1 MNINKVKLKV
11 KALSLAAESR
21 IIKKLEHGC
30 EDKWGTNPIY
40 LHRINEVRRESR
52 ATHLARAFLSGKAY
66 SSAEASRKPQ
76 REFEFSK
83 VKKRSLHALPGG
95 ARWRKRVNILKIPCL
110 IFYYFIKKPSGL

>member
-40 LHRINEVRRESR
+40 LHIINEVRRESR

-83 VKKRSLHALPGG
+83 VKKRLTSIVGKYG
-95 ARWRKRVNILKIPCL
+95 YSNDDVNATIEEWLK
-110 IFYYFIKKPSGL
+110 Y